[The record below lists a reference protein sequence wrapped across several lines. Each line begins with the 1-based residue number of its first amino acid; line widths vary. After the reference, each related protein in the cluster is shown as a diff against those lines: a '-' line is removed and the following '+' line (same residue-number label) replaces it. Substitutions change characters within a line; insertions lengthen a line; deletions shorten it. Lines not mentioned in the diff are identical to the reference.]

1 MVVWKVLG
9 MRFSADCLVDSEEE
23 REDETFAKNDY
34 SVCSS
39 PSSSI
44 NINEISFV
52 NPNEE
57 DENVPQLYLPRKK
70 LASFVV
76 EEQSEE
82 SLDPELERLI
92 QRLDLQAKL
101 PVSEGFELVVA
112 PGRPRRKETSSL
124 PQEVESIAS
133 VGPERLLSAIESSF
147 SSRLEV
153 LELENRKEVERIK
166 LLKRQKEQERQ
177 RREQEEKRRREEEER
192 RKREEEERRKRE
204 EEALRRRK
212 LEEEVKRKEEAER
225 LKKQREEEEARKEE
239 AKKKAEEEKLKQEAI
254 RSKTVSDLGL
264 IEQKFRQYKDKIVSI
279 KRDIIEPVKKADPA
293 LKTLLS
299 RHKRKVNP
307 KFGQLTNSNTQLQN
321 IQRELCNLV
330 DQTKDNQLA
339 FLWILN
345 FIAKAMVHQAETEV
359 RVKPESALP
368 LGKLA
373 VNLMVQYPELKE
385 LLMARFV
392 KKCPFVIGY
401 TCSIESESGR
411 QDMGWKRKADDK
423 WEEDTFYDERMGGMV
438 TLFAVITRLPLPQ
451 EHINTQSH
459 PMPISNSWHMV
470 ARIANTPS
478 NLLTNSHFV
487 VLGFW
492 WDAAASEFLQAYG
505 NQGSKLLQLI
515 GEDLTASVAERK
527 YVGAARLR
535 ILLEEWQTTGIKTFP
550 ELVA

>member
-1 MVVWKVLG
+1 
-9 MRFSADCLVDSEEE
+9 MRFSLDCLVDSEDEL
-23 REDETFAKNDY
+23 EDETFAKNDY
-34 SVCSS
+34 SPCSS
-39 PSSSI
+39 PGSSV

-57 DENVPQLYLPRKK
+57 DESVPQLYLPKKK
-70 LASFVV
+70 LTSLAVR
-76 EEQSEE
+76 EQSGLSEVNFDG
-82 SLDPELERLI
+82 LDPELERLI

-101 PVSEGFELVVA
+101 PAMQGSKLVVVA
-112 PGRPRRKETSSL
+112 GRPTEARGKERDSIRD
-124 PQEVESIAS
+124 EAESVAY
-133 VGPERLLSAIESSF
+133 VGPEQMLSAIESSF
-147 SSRLEV
+147 SSRLEA
-153 LELENRKEVERIK
+153 LERENKRQVERIK
-166 LLKRQKEQERQ
+166 LVKRQKEEERQ
-177 RREQEEKRRREEEER
+177 RREQEEK

-212 LEEEVKRKEEAER
+212 LEEEAKRKEEAER
-225 LKKQREEEEARKEE
+225 LKKQQEEAEAKKEE
-239 AKKKAEEEKLKQEAI
+239 AKKKAQEQEKLKQEAI
-254 RSKTVSDLGL
+254 RSKTVSDFGL
-264 IEQKFRQYKDKIVSI
+264 IEQKFRKYKDKIVSI
-279 KRDIIEPVKKADPA
+279 KRDIIEPVKNADSA

-307 KFGQLTNSNTQLQN
+307 KFGQLTNSYTQLQN
-321 IQRELCNLV
+321 IQRELCSLV
-330 DQTKDNQLA
+330 DQTRDNQLA

-401 TCSIESESGR
+401 TCSIDNESGR

-451 EHINTQSH
+451 EHITTQTH

-470 ARIANTPS
+470 ARIANTPI

-492 WDAAASEFLQAYG
+492 WDAAASEFVQAYG
-505 NQGSKLLQLI
+505 NQGTKLLQLI

-527 YVGAARLR
+527 FVGAARLR
-535 ILLEEWQTTGIKTFP
+535 ILLEEWHTTGIKTFP

>member
-1 MVVWKVLG
+1 
-9 MRFSADCLVDSEEE
+9 MRFSLDCLVDSDDE

-34 SVCSS
+34 SSCSS
-39 PSSSI
+39 PGSSI

-57 DENVPQLYLPRKK
+57 DEDVPQLYLPKKK
-70 LASFVV
+70 LVPFAVR
-76 EEQSEE
+76 EQSCLSDVNFE

-101 PVSEGFELVVA
+101 PARDGSKVVVVIS
-112 PGRPRRKETSSL
+112 RPTEAGKKETSSML
-124 PQEVESIAS
+124 EEAKDVACA
-133 VGPERLLSAIESSF
+133 GPERMLSAIESSF
-147 SSRLEV
+147 SSRLEA
-153 LELENRKEVERIK
+153 LELENKKQVERMR
-166 LLKRQKEQERQ
+166 LLKRQKEEERR
-177 RREQEEKRRREEEER
+177 RREQEER

-204 EEALRRRK
+204 EEALRRRE

-225 LKKQREEEEARKEE
+225 LKRQQEEAEAKKEE
-239 AKKKAEEEKLKQEAI
+239 AKRKAEEEEKLKQEAI
-254 RSKTVSDLGL
+254 RSKTVSDFGL
-264 IEQKFRQYKDKIVSI
+264 IEQKFRRYKEKIVSI
-279 KRDIIEPVKKADPA
+279 KRNIIEPVKKADPA

-307 KFGQLTNSNTQLQN
+307 KFGQLTNSNAQLQN
-321 IQRELCNLV
+321 IQRELCTLV

-345 FIAKAMVHQAETEV
+345 FIAKAMVRQAETEV

-401 TCSIESESGR
+401 TCSIDSESGR

-423 WEEDTFYDERMGGMV
+423 WEEDTFYDERMGGMI

-459 PMPISNSWHMV
+459 PMPISNSWHMI
-470 ARIANTPS
+470 ARIANTPR

-492 WDAAASEFLQAYG
+492 WDAAASEFIEAYG
-505 NQGSKLLQLI
+505 NQGNKLLQLI
-515 GEDLTASVAERK
+515 GENLTASVAERK

-535 ILLEEWQTTGIKTFP
+535 ILLEEWHTTGIKTFP